1 MYDVTL
7 TRSVITTM
15 YVAPVVCLLMGA
27 WAFSNQQ
34 IFQNHVNELDPNN
47 VYPLTNHYFR
57 QFFYQVTPGTLL
69 IITTFLFLLFAIF

>member
-34 IFQNHVNELDPNN
+34 IFQNHLNELDPNN

-57 QFFYQVTPGTLL
+57 
-69 IITTFLFLLFAIF
+69 